1 MNRKVGVWIDHE
13 RAVIVVAGLAGAK
26 TVVSDLGVHTRFTRG
41 TAGGS
46 DSSRSGES
54 ERRFEERYRQ
64 QLDQYYDEVI
74 EQLGDAEA
82 LFILGPGEAKT
93 QLKERLGHLRTRPR
107 PAVEV
112 ETADKLTES
121 QLVAKIEEHFL
132 T

>member
-1 MNRKVGVWIDHE
+1 MNRKVGVWIDHKK
-13 RAVIVVAGLAGAK
+13 AVIVIAGRGEAK
-26 TVVSDLGVHTRFTRG
+26 TVVSDLGGHTRFTRG

-54 ERRFEERYRQ
+54 ERRFEERSRQ

-93 QLKERLGHLRTRPR
+93 QLRERLSHLTARPR
-107 PAVEV
+107 PTVEV
-112 ETADKLTES
+112 ETADRLTEP
-121 QLVAKIEEHFL
+121 QIVAKVEKHFL
-132 T
+132 A